1 MPSIFSRIINGEL
14 PSAKVYED
22 AKTLVIMDINP
33 KQTGQMLV
41 LPKAE
46 VSTVWELTDSDYQA
60 LMSSLRLAG
69 RSLLKRFPGKK
80 VGVMIEGLEVTDH
93 AHVIVFPFST
103 AAEYQAKPDL
113 NNPPSKEELDKLAS
127 ELAF

>member
-60 LMSSLRLAG
+60 LMSSVRLAG

-103 AAEYQAKPDL
+103 ADDYHAKPDL
-113 NNPPSKEELDKLAS
+113 NNPPSKEELNKLAS